1 MPADLSADHG
11 PDLPA
16 NGSGEIRLLFVGD
29 VFGRPGRM
37 ALESGLA
44 LISREA
50 PLHGLF
56 VNGEN
61 LAGGR
66 GITPRKAEECFRMG
80 VSAITTGNH
89 LFDQK
94 EAVALFA
101 SEPRILRPENYSTGC
116 PGTGHRIYTLPG
128 GFRVGLG
135 NLAGRAFMG
144 PADCPFAAADRIL
157 EDFSRA
163 ADPPHFIAI
172 DIHAE
177 ATGEKQAL
185 AFHLD
190 GRADLLYG
198 THTHVQTND
207 LTRYP
212 GGLWF
217 VGDVGMTGPR
227 WSIVGADPAPALSR
241 YRTQVPL
248 PFRVGE
254 GEALFCALLLTL
266 SFPEEGPRAKVLS
279 ARLLREVFPGEE
291 SSDREKA

>member
-1 MPADLSADHG
+1 MPAENPPVSREA
-11 PDLPA
+11 
-16 NGSGEIRLLFVGD
+16 IRLLFLGD
-29 VFGRPGRM
+29 VFGRPGRK
-37 ALESGLA
+37 ALEQGLA
-44 LISREA
+44 LVAHDGPI
-50 PLHGLF
+50 HGLF
-56 VNGEN
+56 INGEN

-66 GITPRKAEECFRMG
+66 GITPRKAEECFRRG

-94 EAVALFA
+94 EAVALLS
-101 SEPRILRPENYSTGC
+101 SEERVLRPENYSAGC

-128 GFRVGLG
+128 GFRVGLV

-144 PADCPFAAADRIL
+144 PADCPFAAADRVL

-163 ADPPHFIAI
+163 TDPPHFIAV

-227 WSIVGADPAPALSR
+227 WSIVGADPVPALSR

-248 PFRVGE
+248 PFRVGD
-254 GEALFCALLLTL
+254 GETLFCGLLLTV
-266 SFPEEGPRAKVLS
+266 SPPFGRGSSQVVS
-279 ARLLREVFPGEE
+279 ARLIREIFPAEASGEDRRE
-291 SSDREKA
+291 SE

>member
-1 MPADLSADHG
+1 MPADVPPGRED
-11 PDLPA
+11 
-16 NGSGEIRLLFVGD
+16 EVRLLFVGD
-29 VFGRPGRM
+29 VFGRPGRK
-37 ALESGLA
+37 ALEDGLTLLA
-44 LISREA
+44 REA
-50 PLHGLF
+50 SPHGLF
-56 VNGEN
+56 INGEN

-66 GITPRKAEECFRMG
+66 GITPRKAEECFRLG

-94 EAVALFA
+94 EAVGLLS
-101 SEPRILRPENYSTGC
+101 SEERILRPENYSAAC

-128 GFRVGLG
+128 GFRVGLA

-144 PADCPFAAADRIL
+144 PSDCPFAAADRVL
-157 EDFSRA
+157 EDFSRDP
-163 ADPPHFIAI
+163 DPPHFIAF

-207 LTRYP
+207 LTCYP

-217 VGDVGMTGPR
+217 VGDIGMTGPR
-227 WSIVGADPAPALSR
+227 WSIVGADPVSALSR

-254 GEALFCALLLTL
+254 GDTLFCALLLTVTL
-266 SFPEEGPRAKVLS
+266 PSGGERSRVVS
-279 ARLLREVFPGEE
+279 ARLIREVFAEGEVRAG
-291 SSDREKA
+291 DRESE